1 MPGALDSCINSTYE
15 DGNIPAS
22 SGEPPVRVPLGSLET
37 PGDYDPEAVTYSLD
51 FTKFYNSMYV
61 GTL

>member
-1 MPGALDSCINSTYE
+1 MPGALDSCINSVYE

-22 SGEPPVRVPLGSLET
+22 SGETPVRVPIGSLQDPLT
-37 PGDYDPEAVTYSLD
+37 YDPEAVQYSWD